1 MTDEKLFN
9 KLLIFGNLYH
19 HTKNDTVSSIC
30 YEEMLDL
37 KIPQSEWLIAF
48 WPVSQKQHFFQIEDL
63 YRNTAN
69 KTNFHYRFH
78 FHYNSGKI
86 NDKNY
91 L

>member
-19 HTKNDTVSSIC
+19 HTNNDTVSSIC

-48 WPVSQKQHFFQIEDL
+48 WPISQKQHFFQIEDL